1 MNNVLIIPARSGSK
15 RIPNKNKKDFL
26 GVPMIE
32 RAITLSKQAGIF
44 SSIVVSTDDEEIV
57 EISNR
62 NGVEVTQKRPA
73 ALSDDYATTL
83 DVMSY
88 ETARL
93 QENLRLTE
101 ISSISCLY
109 PCTPLLTKSLIQQA
123 VDTFF
128 NHNSGYVF
136 LAKETGITFE
146 RTFTL
151 DDNQRI
157 DSEMKIEKMRSQDAH
172 HRYMDA
178 GQFYV
183 GRPSDWLEKKA
194 IFTIGAVAHVVKKYE
209 TIDVDT
215 ISDWEIAEQLFLAR
229 QKFTN
234 AAGDQEFFHK
244 SRHSS

>member
-32 RAITLSKQAGIF
+32 RTINLSKQVGIF

-88 ETARL
+88 ETALL
-93 QENLRLTE
+93 QKNLQLTE

-109 PCTPLLTKSLIQQA
+109 PCTPLLTESLIQQA
-123 VDTFF
+123 LNTFF

-136 LAKETGITFE
+136 LAKETGIAFE

-151 DDNQRI
+151 DNNQRVE
-157 DSEMKIEKMRSQDAH
+157 SEMKIEKMRSQDAH

-194 IFTIGAVAHVVKKYE
+194 IFTRGAVAHVIDKYE
-209 TIDVDT
+209 TIDVDP

-229 QKFTN
+229 KKITN
-234 AAGDQEFFHK
+234 TSGD
-244 SRHSS
+244 